1 MTETETKILNE
12 LRSVKMRVIEMDKE
26 FHMLK
31 QSWEDSQLTPDKRK
45 MVDVTLAD
53 IRTRKVSDFVPLS
66 QAKKQLGSYN

>member
-1 MTETETKILNE
+1 
-12 LRSVKMRVIEMDKE
+12 MDKE
-26 FHMLK
+26 LHLLK